1 MNNIVNEMKNPLDGI
16 NSRITEEEEQIHEP
30 KDGMVEITV
39 KEQNK
44 NKWGHDQ
51 RLLEH

>member
-1 MNNIVNEMKNPLDGI
+1 MSNIVTKMKNPLDGI
-16 NSRITEEEEQIHEP
+16 NSIITEEEEQIHEP

-44 NKWGHDQ
+44 NK
-51 RLLEH
+51 